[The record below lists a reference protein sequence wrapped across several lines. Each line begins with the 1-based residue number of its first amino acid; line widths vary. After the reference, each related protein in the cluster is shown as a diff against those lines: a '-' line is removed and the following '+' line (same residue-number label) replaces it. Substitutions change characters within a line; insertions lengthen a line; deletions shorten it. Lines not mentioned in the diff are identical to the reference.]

1 MDQQYMND
9 ASRPEPDKAM
19 EDSAIHSNH
28 SGSTA
33 HSIMRPAVTG
43 HMLAMDDPEN
53 PMNWPL
59 RRKLHACAMGFSF
72 TFVL

>member
-1 MDQQYMND
+1 MND
-9 ASRPEPDKAM
+9 ASYPEPSGSM
-19 EDSAIHSNH
+19 EKPMTQSDH

-33 HSIMRPAVTG
+33 HSVMHSPVAG